1 MLSSKPLF
9 FILRPSGLIRKAA
22 RISIPIPM
30 APWPSPLAFLVSSRT
45 RFSMW
50 ASFKS
55 AESSMVIT
63 RSSGGINSERAFKK
77 VVFPAPVPPLTKIL
91 YRAAASIFKRSA
103 ASLVTLPYSRS
114 RSMVIGS
121 GNFRIVRIGPF
132 SATGSS
138 TTWTLEPSSSLAS
151 TMGDA
156 VLTVRLT
163 RLTICRIS
171 SRSCS
176 RDSKDFSHL
185 RILPSVSTNTS
196 SGPLTM
202 ISVIPGSSTS
212 SCRISS
218 LRKES
223 NSSF

>member
-50 ASFKS
+50 ASFNS

-63 RSSGGINSERAFKK
+63 RSSGGIK